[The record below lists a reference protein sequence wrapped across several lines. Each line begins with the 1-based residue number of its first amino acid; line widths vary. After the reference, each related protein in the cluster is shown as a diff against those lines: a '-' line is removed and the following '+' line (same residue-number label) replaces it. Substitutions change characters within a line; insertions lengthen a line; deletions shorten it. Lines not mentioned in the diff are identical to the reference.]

1 MSDSLLKRDWEKI
14 CPKAEK
20 EREDSR
26 VNILKKDANPNP
38 NPNYKLPHNLLL
50 KRK

>member
-26 VNILKKDANPNP
+26 VNILKRMQTQTQTISC
-38 NPNYKLPHNLLL
+38 LTTCC
-50 KRK
+50 

>member
-38 NPNYKLPHNLLL
+38 NYKLPRNLLL